1 MNDYNYRAKIF
12 YICQDLPFAH
22 YSVGDLEMLYLILDL
37 SGDSIS
43 LRDRQK
49 KLKATNHP
57 LVKVL
62 EIRSKNL
69 KKYNE
74 N

>member
-1 MNDYNYRAKIF
+1 MNDYNCRAKIF
-12 YICQDLPFAH
+12 YLCKDLPFAH

-43 LRDRQK
+43 LYDRQK

-62 EIRSKNL
+62 EIRS
-69 KKYNE
+69 E

>member
-1 MNDYNYRAKIF
+1 MNDYNCRAKIF

-22 YSVGDLEMLYLILDL
+22 YSVGDLEMLHLILDL
-37 SGDSIS
+37 SGDSIA
-43 LRDRQK
+43 LRDRHK
-49 KLKATNHP
+49 KLIATNHP

-62 EIRSKNL
+62 EMRS
-69 KKYNE
+69 E